1 MDDKVK
7 ITITLSG
14 ERACGKTVMA
24 VYLANLMRSMG
35 ASVSLHGADFEK
47 FRSAHDRDIYVDYI
61 RLYVPKRF
69 DKMDIHIVEETPGYH
84 DSSVEVA
91 QKNLKIWQ
99 GQQ

>member
-24 VYLANLMRSMG
+24 IYLANLMRSTG
-35 ASVSLHGADFEK
+35 ASVSLHGDVFNK
-47 FRSAHDRDIYVDYI
+47 YRSSREREEYI
-61 RLYVPKRF
+61 NHVLHIPKRF

-84 DSSVEVA
+84 ESAVEVA
-91 QKNLKIWQ
+91 QKNLKIWW
-99 GQQ
+99 GQ